1 MREKTIPVSLGGARW
16 RVPDAKTY
24 VEVAGKLLVW
34 AAKSKSAEA
43 RSQFAFLAD
52 LYEELVERP
61 VVEGAG
67 EILLIVVRAVLVI
80 DRRDDEAFARQV
92 LADVAH
98 QVAVARVTVRDDHE
112 WERAV
117 GRRGR
122 RVANRLAVQ
131 RRHDRTD
138 TAW

>member
-52 LYEELVERP
+52 LYEELVERAAKEMRGSRRP
-61 VVEGAG
+61 RKR
-67 EILLIVVRAVLVI
+67 LIAHKS
-80 DRRDDEAFARQV
+80 AQAAR
-92 LADVAH
+92 
-98 QVAVARVTVRDDHE
+98 
-112 WERAV
+112 ERAV
-117 GRRGR
+117 RRR
-122 RVANRLAVQ
+122 QVETPAPQ
-131 RRHDRTD
+131 SP
-138 TAW
+138 